1 MKNII
6 NISILV
12 LCFQT
17 LIGQNQVNTPIVN
30 INPNCITTPIDITI
44 IDSIE
49 VVPPVIIPPI
59 IFVGCG
65 GPNEDMDGDGII
77 NSLDPDID
85 GDGIKNDAEDQFTDD
100 MDGDGVSNR
109 CDLDSDGDQVL
120 DENDLCYAFVGVI
133 PTGCPATITE
143 RNVFWVHGYQ
153 GNSNSL
159 VLPGGD
165 AAGRYK
171 INSRYPDY
179 NASQTSLGNC
189 ADNLRGDINDVINGA
204 INTDKNFIIAH
215 SMGGLVTRVLGDM
228 TNAAGKPA
236 YDGVITLGTP
246 HLGAAAANTLVGS
259 PATINNYLTKACKDL
274 AAGPVDEAI
283 NNTGVLGRLAVTF
296 GLAGGVL
303 NSACDA
309 GVGVGFPLITSFLS
323 TGLEGQL
330 TTAAASSLPTTPT
343 KNKAAFYGIEQD
355 DSETLTPRFIGAG
368 LNSANGFPLYGADA
382 SDGLGIT
389 LVNNELNNYVSK
401 YNFWDDQ
408 SAPFWLWLACSPCA
422 IADEIRYNNL
432 TNAWEKGV
440 DWFPTLN
447 PTWKDLIGALDMQVY
462 QAGCQCDYYDYG
474 NLTGTQ
480 IFYGDTDCE
489 SLESGNMTSSV
500 ECQPYYEIY
509 TNTKTSDAFILA
521 ESAMN
526 MPGVNYPVQ
535 VMEGSNHLQMRN
547 DGNMGDAVN
556 LIFNNGIDGRQYFMT
571 DPR

>member
-12 LCFQT
+12 FCFQT

-44 IDSIE
+44 IDTE
-49 VVPPVIIPPI
+49 LPPPPPPI
-59 IFVGCG
+59 IIIT
-65 GPNEDMDGDGII
+65 DTDGDGI
-77 NSLDPDID
+77 PDDVEGTDDLD
-85 GDGIKNDAEDQFTDD
+85 GDGIPNYL
-100 MDGDGVSNR
+100 
-109 CDLDSDGDQVL
+109 DLDSDGDGVP
-120 DENDLCYAFVGVI
+120 DEVDLCYFHAGPP
-133 PTGCPATITE
+133 PTGCPAAITD

-159 VLPGGD
+159 VRPGAD
-165 AAGRYK
+165 AASRYK

-179 NASQTSLGNC
+179 NASQISLGAC
-189 ADNLRGDINDVINGA
+189 ANNLRGDINDVLNGA

-228 TNAAGKPA
+228 TNASGKPA

-246 HLGAAAANTLVGS
+246 HLGAAAANTLVNDPS
-259 PATINNYLTKACKDL
+259 KINNYLTKACKDL
-274 AAGPVDEAI
+274 AAGPVKEAI
-283 NNTGVLGRLAVTF
+283 SNNGILGKLAVTF
-296 GLAGGVL
+296 GIAGGVL

-309 GVGVGFPLITSFLS
+309 GVGDGFSSILPFVT
-323 TGLEGQL
+323 TGLESQL
-330 TTAAASSLPTTPT
+330 TTSAASSLPITPT

-355 DSETLTPRFIGAG
+355 DNETLTPRFIGAG

-408 SAPFWLWLACSPCA
+408 SAPWWLWWACSPCA

-432 TNAWEKGV
+432 TNAWKKGV

-480 IFYGDTDCE
+480 IFYGNTDCE
-489 SLESGNMTSSV
+489 SLESGSMTSSV

-509 TNTKTSDAFILA
+509 INTKTSDAFILA

-526 MPGVNYPVQ
+526 MPGANYMPR
-535 VMEGSNHLQMRN
+535 VMQGSNHLQMRN
-547 DGNMGDAVN
+547 DSEMKIAVDA
-556 LIFNNGIDGRQYFMT
+556 IFKDGLGRDYFQT
-571 DPR
+571 DFR